1 MKRTSR
7 VLAILLALAMLLS
20 VTAFAA
26 WDVYGGNAN
35 HNSVVTGAP
44 TSANPSVTAIDLSN
58 GGRGWDGVDNVPVME
73 TVGTGD
79 DAVTYAY
86 VLYDGYSSYGGGAGY
101 CYNASTKASVWSTTA
116 DTYALGGMA
125 CDNGIIV
132 FGNDYD
138 HLYVVK

>member
-1 MKRTSR
+1 MGISTSTPTP
-7 VLAILLALAMLLS
+7 A
-20 VTAFAA
+20 
-26 WDVYGGNAN
+26 
-35 HNSVVTGAP
+35 VVP
-44 TSANPSVTAIDLSN
+44 
-58 GGRGWDGVDNVPVME
+58 
-73 TVGTGD
+73 
-79 DAVTYAY
+79 
-86 VLYDGYSSYGGGAGY
+86 GY

>member
-1 MKRTSR
+1 MQVTTVSGSTRTIST
-7 VLAILLALAMLLS
+7 VASGFPVQCSILYS
-20 VTAFAA
+20 
-26 WDVYGGNAN
+26 
-35 HNSVVTGAP
+35 
-44 TSANPSVTAIDLSN
+44 
-58 GGRGWDGVDNVPVME
+58 
-73 TVGTGD
+73 
-79 DAVTYAY
+79 
-86 VLYDGYSSYGGGAGY
+86 DGYIYFNTNASGGAGY

>member
-1 MKRTSR
+1 MQCS
-7 VLAILLALAMLLS
+7 ILYS
-20 VTAFAA
+20 
-26 WDVYGGNAN
+26 
-35 HNSVVTGAP
+35 
-44 TSANPSVTAIDLSN
+44 
-58 GGRGWDGVDNVPVME
+58 
-73 TVGTGD
+73 
-79 DAVTYAY
+79 
-86 VLYDGYSSYGGGAGY
+86 DGYIYFNTNASGGAGY